1 MLKKV
6 DKSQWGA
13 TEQLNFREGLYYL
26 ETVFAKFVPVG
37 KDPVFDGSHGNQ
49 PKYLMYG

>member
-26 ETVFAKFVPVG
+26 FVPVG
-37 KDPVFDGSHGNQ
+37 KDPVFDGFHGNQ